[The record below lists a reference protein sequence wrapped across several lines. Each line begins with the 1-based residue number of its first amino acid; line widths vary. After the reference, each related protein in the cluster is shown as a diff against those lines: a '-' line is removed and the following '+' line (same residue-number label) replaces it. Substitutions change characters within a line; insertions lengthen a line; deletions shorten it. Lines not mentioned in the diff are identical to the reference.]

1 MVIGVENSMVTVCH
15 VDVANVIGRQVLA
28 GRTNG
33 EIDRP
38 RIDTVIRQTRS
49 GDVVV
54 LDLSNV
60 EAMTSS
66 YFSAALWPIWHRE
79 PELFPVLANI
89 AQDYAEDI
97 ELLLRDRDFAAWHAR
112 WDSGLHAPAII
123 GELDSSLHATINHL
137 IQKGEATA
145 GDLLGLENGIG
156 VTAWSNRLA
165 TLYQQRLVRRRK
177 DGRRLIYAASWQTAH
192 GGRE

>member
-1 MVIGVENSMVTVCH
+1 MIEASNSPATICH
-15 VDVANVIGRQVLA
+15 VDVADVTGRQILA

-33 EIDRP
+33 EVDRL
-38 RIDTVIRQTRS
+38 RLEGVTRRSRS

-54 LDLSNV
+54 LDLGNV

-66 YFSAALWPIWHRE
+66 YFSAALWPIWHRD
-79 PELFPVLANI
+79 PEVFPILANI
-89 AQDYAEDI
+89 SLDCADDI
-97 ELLLRDRDFAAWHAR
+97 ELVLRDRDSAAWHAH
-112 WDSGLHAPAII
+112 WDSGLQASKII
-123 GELDSSLHATINHL
+123 GALDTSLHATVNHL

-165 TLYQQRLVRRRK
+165 VLYQQRLLRRRK
-177 DGRRLIYAASWQTAH
+177 DGRRLIYAPSWHNVQF
-192 GGRE
+192 

>member
-1 MVIGVENSMVTVCH
+1 MIGLETSPAAVCH
-15 VDVANVIGRQVLA
+15 VDVANVIGRRVLA

-33 EIDRP
+33 EIDRL
-38 RIDTVIRQTRS
+38 RLDELVRRTRS

-54 LDLSNV
+54 LDVGDV
-60 EAMTSS
+60 ESMSSS

-79 PELFPVLANI
+79 PEVFPILANI
-89 AQDYAEDI
+89 SQDWAEDVQ
-97 ELLLRDRDFAAWHAR
+97 LVLRDRDFAAWHAR
-112 WDSGLHAPAII
+112 WDSGLHAPTII